1 MAMEAS
7 LEEIHI
13 NESSPQAVKKKK
25 NGFNTQAY
33 CLS

>member
-13 NESSPQAVKKKK
+13 NESSPQAVKKKMGSTPK
-25 NGFNTQAY
+25 PTV
-33 CLS
+33 